1 MVNCRDGVGFVIPNS
16 RCWANS
22 KLTATVGQEELAAK
36 AMPEGDHYLSA
47 PLVLQ
52 QAQMPAP
59 VGSSL
64 V

>member
-1 MVNCRDGVGFVIPNS
+1 ML
-16 RCWANS
+16 ANS
-22 KLTATVGQEELAAK
+22 KLTATVGQEELAAI
-36 AMPEGDHYLSA
+36 AMPQVDHYLSA
-47 PLVLQ
+47 PLVEQ